1 MRDTEVEE
9 WSWGTL
15 SLWPGS
21 EKVTAVGSPHLL
33 GSNGLSVLRCAS
45 RSLCLTLCDPMDRS
59 LPGSSI
65 HGDSPGQN
73 TGLGCHALLQGI
85 FPTQGPNPGLPHCRQ
100 ILYQLSHQG
109 SPRVLE
115 WAVYPF
121 TRGSFQ
127 PRNQIK
133 VSYAEGGFFTS

>member
-85 FPTQGPNPGLPHCRQ
+85 FPTQGLDPSLLHYRQ
-100 ILYQLSHQG
+100 ILYCLSQQG
-109 SPRVLE
+109 SPRILE
-115 WAVYPF
+115 WVTYPF
-121 TRGSFQ
+121 SRGTSR
-127 PRNQIK
+127 PRNRTG
-133 VSYAEGGFFTS
+133 VS